1 MIEFN
6 PQNYAGGIA
15 ITNSSR
21 NGIKI
26 NQSGLTTLTAGL
38 TVSGATTL
46 TGTSTAVTPSTGT
59 NDTQIATTAFVQS
72 AITNALPI
80 GSIIMWNGSTAPTNW
95 RLCNGTN
102 GTPDLSDKFVLGY
115 GPKAIG
121 TVGGAATVTLSLAE
135 IPAHSHTAQDVGH
148 SHPVSAPTGQ
158 SEAGG
163 GSQDTAR
170 PSTGTNTSQG
180 YANIQIG
187 QSGQSGAHNNMPP
200 YYVLAFIMRYQ

>member
-1 MIEFN
+1 
-6 PQNYAGGIA
+6 
-15 ITNSSR
+15 
-21 NGIKI
+21 
-26 NQSGLTTLTAGL
+26 
-38 TVSGATTL
+38 
-46 TGTSTAVTPSTGT
+46 
-59 NDTQIATTAFVQS
+59 
-72 AITNALPI
+72 
-80 GSIIMWNGSTAPTNW
+80 MWNGSTAPTNW